1 MSAEIVNLRRF
12 RKGKARSERE
22 QRAAE
27 NRVLHGRTKAERQK
41 EAMEKERARREIE
54 GALRD
59 RGEPGGEG
67 GSGDDRK

>member
-27 NRVLHGRTKAERQK
+27 NRVLHGRTKAERQR
-41 EAMEKERARREIE
+41 EALEKDRVRREVEGARRDGP
-54 GALRD
+54 GAAD
-59 RGEPGGEG
+59 AS
-67 GSGDDRK
+67 GSDDERN